1 MAHDPPISR
10 SERTTCFLF
19 VVAKNNNCRHSLTA
33 ISCRLARTVNES
45 DATDVVTALYDRW
58 YMVLV
63 RYALRTTANYELA
76 EDLAQD
82 AFMQFYQAL
91 RVGKDIQHPK
101 AWTICVLRRAMNRQM
116 KDRNLQEQLDEM
128 DMPGKSM
135 PAISKFAE
143 IRSLLSVLSPRE
155 EEVLLLRLEA
165 LKYREIADQ
174 LGISINS
181 VNTLLARALRKLQAA
196 VSEMTNQER
205 ENENA
210 NHPVTRAS

>member
-1 MAHDPPISR
+1 
-10 SERTTCFLF
+10 
-19 VVAKNNNCRHSLTA
+19 
-33 ISCRLARTVNES
+33 
-45 DATDVVTALYDRW
+45 
-58 YMVLV
+58 
-63 RYALRTTANYELA
+63 
-76 EDLAQD
+76 
-82 AFMQFYQAL
+82 
-91 RVGKDIQHPK
+91 
-101 AWTICVLRRAMNRQM
+101 
-116 KDRNLQEQLDEM
+116 M

-196 VSEMTNQER
+196 VSQMTNQER